1 MRTKYSRRNFVKTAL
16 SSLVSM
22 YLAACEP
29 LVKPTS
35 TALPTSPVM
44 PSATVTPSATV
55 MPSATVTPQPTNT
68 STPEPV
74 DIPIYKNSFEGITDL
89 AANGITSTN
98 NDVRINTE
106 NVDYQSGSQSLEAF
120 GTIAAPNYS
129 TLTIEMSLK
138 SLTGEETVDLSNK
151 TVGFYC
157 FIPVDSPIA
166 TINLVAKSGT
176 KVVALATASGFAAGE
191 WHYQQFDLKSIYD
204 NKAWIWTD
212 LSNDEARD
220 VIRNCREITITGMR
234 ISEGDAT
241 QTSFLIDDIKWIGID
256 DLNHIA
262 LNDSVDSIRKYAN
275 LKHHKIGAVLFNRK
289 DIHWFS
295 DPWYLYTL
303 AQEFNM
309 TTVGGVGTPETKPA
323 DISAINF
330 DYTLQ
335 DQVLT
340 FAEGNGMFLR
350 GGTGGDHTWQPL
362 WLLDASYAELKAFL
376 ERKIEQDISHYGGK
390 VYSWG
395 VFNEPVNDAGNGF
408 RNRQQKNLNAPNAN
422 SIPGSAPYSYS
433 YSPFVDG
440 NDISLIE
447 AALIK
452 ARQMD
457 PKTMLYIN
465 DFDNEEI
472 GKQKSEFFYN
482 FLIGMRDR
490 GVPIDGGGF
499 ELHKMCPLQGDPAPD
514 LDAYLDKV
522 DRNLK
527 RYAAAGLR
535 VEFTEVECQIRFD
548 DIDLATQAG
557 KDELAGRVQKQA
569 DMYAGLMKLA
579 VENPNVL
586 SFTAWT
592 VADKP
597 HTSGFDAPWNHFT
610 YTDSFLFD
618 KNYNPKPA
626 YYAVLNVLKQR

>member
-1 MRTKYSRRNFVKTAL
+1 MRTQLSRRDFVKMGL
-16 SSLVSM
+16 SNLAAV

-29 LVKPTS
+29 HVKPAPTV
-35 TALPTSPVM
+35 LPTFPAAASE
-44 PSATVTPSATV
+44 TV
-55 MPSATVTPQPTNT
+55 MVLPTFPVIASVTVTPQPTNT

-74 DIPIYKNSFEGITDL
+74 DIPIYKNSFEGIRDL

-106 NVDYQSGSQSLEAF
+106 NVDYQSGSHSLEAY
-120 GTIAAPNYS
+120 GTIAAPIYS

-138 SLTGEETVDLSNK
+138 SLTGGETVDLSNK
-151 TVGFYC
+151 TVGFSS
-157 FIPVDSPIA
+157 FIPADSPIA
-166 TINLVAKSGT
+166 NINLVAKSGT
-176 KVVALATASGFAAGE
+176 KVVALAAASGFAAGE

-220 VIRNCREITITGMR
+220 VIRNCREIMITGMR
-234 ISEGDAT
+234 ISEGEAT
-241 QTSFLIDDIKWIGID
+241 LTSFLIDDIKWIGID

-275 LKHHKIGAVLFNRK
+275 LSHHKIGAVLIK
-289 DIHWFS
+289 DKNIDWFG
-295 DPWYLYTL
+295 DPWYPYTL

-309 TTVGGVGTPETKPA
+309 TTVGGVAAPETKPA
-323 DISAINF
+323 DISGFNF
-330 DYTLQ
+330 DYTYE
-335 DQVLT
+335 DQKLA
-340 FAEGNGMFLR
+340 FAEGHGMVVR
-350 GGTGGDHTWQPL
+350 GGTGGNHVGNPL
-362 WLLDASYAELKAFL
+362 WLLDASYDELKAFL

-395 VFNEPVNDAGNGF
+395 VFNEPVNDTGNGF
-408 RNRQQKNLNAPNAN
+408 RNRQQKNPNDPNA
-422 SIPGSAPYSYS
+422 SSVAPYGYG

-457 PKTMLYIN
+457 PNAMLYIN

-482 FLIGMRDR
+482 FLIGMRNR

-499 ELHKMCPLQGDPAPD
+499 ELHKIYPFQGDPAPD
-514 LDAYLDKV
+514 LDAYLDRI

-557 KDELAGRVQKQA
+557 QDELARRVQKQA

-579 VENPNVL
+579 VENPNVF

-597 HTSGFDAPWNHFT
+597 HTSAFDEPWNHFT

-626 YYAVLNVLKQR
+626 YYAVLNVLKQQ